1 MAKKE
6 ENALDRLA
14 RLSEPSNEREYT
26 LEEQMDSVST
36 DEFLD
41 GMSLAA
47 KDQMGRLFEEVKTDD
62 DTTDSE
68 NVQPNIDTV
77 TPVAETSTID
87 SVVKEQPTVA
97 VDVTEEP
104 PEESSDNSDELFN
117 NNTEKPKRKY
127 TRRNTS
133 NEETQQPTVDHAKD
147 TTSNP
152 VFDQI
157 AKDLIDELRNRKFKI
172 NRFDDKSMAMVYDY
186 MYSKF

>member
-6 ENALDRLA
+6 ETALDRLA
-14 RLSEPSNEREYT
+14 RLSEPSNEREFT

-47 KDQMGRLFEEVKTDD
+47 KDQLGRLFEEVKTDD
-62 DTTDSE
+62 DNTDSE
-68 NVQPNIDTV
+68 NTQPNIDIT
-77 TPVAETSTID
+77 TPVMETSTPV
-87 SVVKEQPTVA
+87 SKVKEQSEIAT
-97 VDVTEEP
+97 DVTKEP
-104 PEESSDNSDELFN
+104 PEESSNNSDELFI

-127 TRRNTS
+127 TKRNTS
-133 NEETQQPTVDHAKD
+133 KTKTQQLTVDQVKD

-157 AKDLIDELRNRKFKI
+157 VKDMIDELRNSKFKI
-172 NRFDDKSMAMVYDY
+172 NRFDDNSMTIIYDY
-186 MYSKF
+186 MYHKF